1 MAGTKERKQ
10 HSPMSFSKRL
20 ILAALILPITAAVPL
35 LTMAQDGSARSI
47 QLSSDAGLMPSHERF
62 PEVMRFSTAAPE
74 FTSPQQNQVRI
85 EQRVIVRIAPMAEQ
99 VRRQIREQQQ
109 SDEALVLAERPLADC
124 VPLNSITG
132 VGSAN
137 DNRLVFL
144 MRDRRL
150 VSARLGR
157 TCSARDFYS
166 GFYVDRHA
174 DGQLC
179 VKRDELH
186 ARSGATCAVEALY
199 RVVARKE

>member
-1 MAGTKERKQ
+1 M
-10 HSPMSFSKRL
+10 PFSKRL
-20 ILAALILPITAAVPL
+20 ILAALILPITAAAPL
-35 LTMAQDGSARSI
+35 LTMAQDNSGRPVQSTGEIGIVPTR
-47 QLSSDAGLMPSHERF
+47 DRF
-62 PEVMRFSTAAPE
+62 PEVMRFNPAAPQ

-85 EQRVIVRIAPMAEQ
+85 EQRVVVRIAPMADQ

-109 SDEALVLAERPLADC
+109 SDEALVLTERPLANC

-144 MRDRRL
+144 MRDRKL
-150 VSARLGR
+150 VSAQLDR

-186 ARSGATCAVEALY
+186 ARSGASCAVEGLY
-199 RVVARKE
+199 RIVARKE